1 MSELMKKATREG
13 FGDEIVALGK
23 ENHDILV
30 VDVDIGKS
38 CKTGAFRKELPQQY
52 LNVGIAEQNA
62 AGVAAGL
69 ATCGKIPFVVTYAAF
84 GSMRMC
90 EMIRQ
95 EICYPHLNVK
105 IACSHG
111 GVTPAND
118 GASHQSIEDMG
129 ILRTI
134 PNMTVIMPADYWAA
148 RKLVR
153 AAAQF
158 DGPVYLRFTRDAI
171 PVIYDEKDTFEIG
184 KANLLKDGKDVAII
198 ANGDTVRLALEAAQV
213 LSQKGISARVLDM
226 HTIKPLDT
234 AAVAACIS
242 EIGKIIT
249 VEDHNILNGL
259 GSAVADVVA
268 ESGNAVLRRVGI
280 QDQLGMSAPYDR
292 LLAMNGITTENIVN
306 IAEKLVY

>member
-1 MSELMKKATREG
+1 MSEVMKKATRDG

-134 PNMTVIMPADYWAA
+134 PNMTVLMPADYWAA

-171 PVIYDEKDTFEIG
+171 PVIYDENDTFEIG
-184 KANLLKDGKDVAII
+184 RAKRLKDGRDVAII

-280 QDQLGMSAPYDR
+280 QDQFGMSAPYDR